1 MALTTIEE
9 IYQCIDN
16 RESFILDAGAG
27 SGKTWSLVE
36 SIKYVIEQQGK
47 EYSRNNQKIVCI
59 TYTNI
64 AKNEIIDRIEN
75 NELVMVSTIHDFLWS
90 CISQFKIELKEK
102 LIEIIDEK
110 ISKVQIDLDKAKNKT
125 TKTYQKNL
133 EKKEKLES
141 SKVELQSTNKTMK
154 YKNYFS
160 YRNNI
165 VSHDEVIELSQKLFS
180 SYSVIKK
187 LIVDTYPII
196 FIDEYQDTFPSVI
209 KILLDDL
216 NSDNL
221 LLGFYGDKMQKIYD
235 KGIGEISS
243 EYNLKSITKLE
254 NYRCSVSVVNLLNKI
269 RDDIQQVPSGKNREI
284 QGNCSF
290 YKASED
296 SFNLSNF
303 IDSNLQDRFGI
314 AENRSN
320 LKVLYLTHKLIAR
333 ENEYEEL
340 YNLVNGVG
348 KSDALTKKDEDRCPF
363 IKFLYQIEDVVNLYQ
378 SNKIQ
383 RLLKT
388 YSFEIDT
395 FEEKKQL
402 KRILDILV
410 KVRKR
415 KTIDYVLKY
424 VIKYRLLQRSEHM
437 NDFDLEDES
446 NSEYY
451 NSLMNVE
458 YEQIIKACNIADNK
472 TPFSTKHGTKGAE
485 FENVL
490 VVIDDS
496 AWNMYS
502 FDKYFAGDMS
512 NENRFKRTQ
521 NLFYVVCSRAKK
533 NLAVLVLSEL
543 QESSKTRINELFGEI
558 INLNIGE
565 SNAS

>member
-1 MALTTIEE
+1 MALTAVEE
-9 IYQCIDN
+9 IYQCMDN
-16 RESFILDAGAG
+16 KESFILDAGAG

-36 SIKYVIEQQGK
+36 SIKYVINKQGK
-47 EYSRNNQKIVCI
+47 EFHRNNQKIVCI

-102 LIEIIDEK
+102 LIEIIDVK
-110 ISKVQIDLDKAKNKT
+110 ISNLNDKLESARST
-125 TKTYQKNL
+125 TTQTYQKNL

-141 SKVELQSTNKTMK
+141 DKTELQSTNKTTK

-160 YRNNI
+160 YKNNI

-180 SYSVIKK
+180 SYPMIRK

-196 FIDEYQDTFPSVI
+196 LIDEYQDTFPSVI
-209 KILLDDL
+209 NILLDDL

-243 EYNLKSITKLE
+243 EYNLKCITKLE

-269 RDDIQQVPSGKNREI
+269 RDDIQQVPSGENKDIE
-284 QGNCSF
+284 GSCSF
-290 YKASED
+290 YQASEEN
-296 SFNLSNF
+296 FNLNEF
-303 IDSNLQDRFGI
+303 IESNLKDRLGI
-314 AENRSN
+314 RDDKSN
-320 LKVLYLTHKLIAR
+320 LKVLYLTHRLIAK
-333 ENEYEEL
+333 ENEYSEL
-340 YNLVNGVG
+340 YELVNSKG

-363 IKFLYQIEDVVNLYQ
+363 IKFLYQIEDIVDLYQ

-383 RLLKT
+383 RLLKK
-388 YSFEIDT
+388 YSFETTT
-395 FEEKKQL
+395 FKEKKTL
-402 KRILDILV
+402 KRILDILI
-410 KVRKR
+410 KIRERK
-415 KTIDYVLKY
+415 KINQ
-424 VIKYRLLQRSEHM
+424 VINFVTKYRLLQRSEQM

-446 NSEYY
+446 NREYY
-451 NSLMNVE
+451 NSLMQIKYN
-458 YEQIIKACNIADNK
+458 QIIKAYETADEK

-502 FDKYFAGDMS
+502 FDKYFADDNS
-512 NENRFKRTQ
+512 NVNRFNRTR

-533 NLAVLVLSEL
+533 NLVVLSLSEL
-543 QESSKTRINELFGEI
+543 SQSSRIKINDFFDGI
-558 INLNIGE
+558 IEVN
-565 SNAS
+565 

>member
-1 MALTTIEE
+1 MALTILKE

-16 RESFILDAGAG
+16 KESFILDAGAG

-36 SIKYVIEQQGK
+36 SIKYVINKQGK
-47 EYSRNNQKIVCI
+47 ELHRNNQKIVCI
-59 TYTNI
+59 TYTNV
-64 AKNEIIDRIEN
+64 AKDEIISRVEN

-90 CISQFKIELKEK
+90 CISQFKTELKEK

-125 TKTYQKNL
+125 TQTYQKNL
-133 EKKEKLES
+133 EKKSKLES
-141 SKVELQSTNKTMK
+141 DKTELQSNNKTTK

-160 YRNNI
+160 YKNNI
-165 VSHDEVIELSQKLFS
+165 VSHDEVIELAQRLFS
-180 SYSVIKK
+180 SYSVIRK

-196 FIDEYQDTFPSVI
+196 FVDEYQDTFPSVI

-243 EYNLKSITKLE
+243 TYNLKSITKLE
-254 NYRCSVSVVNLLNKI
+254 NYRCSVSVVKLLNKI
-269 RDDIQQVPSGKNREI
+269 RADIEQVPSGENKDIE
-284 QGNCSF
+284 GSCSF
-290 YKASED
+290 YQSTED
-296 SFNLSNF
+296 NF
-303 IDSNLQDRFGI
+303 DLNEFIKTNLQDRFEI
-314 AENRSN
+314 EEDRNN

-363 IKFLYQIEDVVNLYQ
+363 IKFLYQVEDIVNLYQ

-383 RLLKT
+383 RLLKK
-388 YSFEIDT
+388 YSFEMNT
-395 FEEKKQL
+395 FEEKQQL
-402 KRILDILV
+402 KELLDNLIV
-410 KVRKR
+410 IRETA
-415 KTIDYVLKY
+415 TIDETIKY
-424 VIKYRLLQRSEHM
+424 VVENRLLQRSEQM

-451 NSLMNVE
+451 NSLIQIE
-458 YEQIIKACNIADNK
+458 YNQIIKACKTADEK

-496 AWNMYS
+496 AWNLYS
-502 FDKYFAGDMS
+502 FDKYFSGDTS
-512 NENRFKRTQ
+512 NENKFNRTR
-521 NLFYVVCSRAKK
+521 NLFYVVCSRAEK
-533 NLAVLVLSEL
+533 NLAVLALSEL
-543 QESSKTRINELFGEI
+543 QENSKIRISELFSEVMDA
-558 INLNIGE
+558 N
-565 SNAS
+565 